1 MIFKAFFLI
10 FIYMNK
16 TLLLKTVFYLFLSIP
31 AFTQVALPG
40 AVSPPDPEI
49 SYSLNKDSY
58 RPGETA
64 KVSVLY
70 TFPEDY
76 HQTHNPDQFRLR
88 GSGSKGL
95 LFGTTVFPEGIID
108 SNGDLQ
114 YYDSAEL
121 VLELL
126 ISDSVEEGNI
136 ELTVF
141 ADFQLCDE
149 EGICYFPGSQELNIT
164 LNIEGQ
170 AVQSKN
176 TTSLW
181 LFLLMALVGG
191 FLLNLMPCVLPLLS
205 VKAMNLIS
213 QSGEKRPVLIKHGL
227 LYTAGILS
235 SFWILSLVIILLQ
248 KSGKLLGWGFH
259 FQSPLF
265 LTILIA
271 VIFLFA
277 LSLFEVFI
285 LLPPSTGMNKADT
298 LSRKK
303 GYTGSF
309 FTGIF
314 AVFVATPCTA
324 PFLGSAMGF
333 AFSQSPL
340 IILMIMSLTG
350 LGLSLPFLLLG
361 FFPGFF
367 KLLPKPGK
375 WMDKFREAMA
385 FLLIGTVI
393 YLSSTLIKQIGQG
406 FSSVLW
412 FLLVLSVAAWIWGWS
427 SRQSRKKIWRR
438 FFKILPLLMILI
450 SARYLLVFD
459 SSEATAA
466 SSEVSYWERFDTEL
480 VNEIIKSDEA
490 LFLSFSA
497 EWCTSC
503 KVNEKTVLHTERT
516 IELFERKGI
525 RTVKG
530 DLTVS
535 NDAAMEWIYKHNRA
549 GVPLYLLYLPGE
561 EVQILPEILSY
572 SILEE
577 ALASLPDK

>member
-1 MIFKAFFLI
+1 
-10 FIYMNK
+10 MNK
-16 TLLLKTVFYLFLSIP
+16 SVFLEIALYLLLTIPVFGQIS
-31 AFTQVALPG
+31 LPG
-40 AVSPPDPEI
+40 AITPPDPEI
-49 SYSLNKDSY
+49 SISMDKESY

-64 KVSVLY
+64 TVSVLY
-70 TFPEDY
+70 TFPEGY
-76 HQTHNPDQFRLR
+76 HQNYNPDQFRLR
-88 GSGSKGL
+88 GSGSRGL
-95 LFGTTVFPEGIID
+95 LFGTTVFPEAVED

-121 VLELL
+121 VLEFL
-126 ISDSVEEGNI
+126 ISDSMQQGSS
-136 ELTVF
+136 ELTVY
-141 ADFQLCDE
+141 ADYQLCDE
-149 EGICYFPGSQELNIT
+149 EGICFFPETQELNIN

-170 AVQSKN
+170 AVRSE
-176 TTSLW
+176 SSSSIW

-213 QSGEKRPVLIKHGL
+213 QSGEKRAVLIKHGL
-227 LYTAGILS
+227 LYTAGILA
-235 SFWILSLVIILLQ
+235 SFWLLSMVIVILQ

-265 LTILIA
+265 LTVLIA

-340 IILMIMSLTG
+340 IIFLIMSLTG
-350 LGLSLPFLLLG
+350 LGLALPFLLLG

-385 FLLIGTVI
+385 FLLLGTVI

-412 FLLVLSVAAWIWGWS
+412 FLLVLSIAAWIWGWS
-427 SRQSRKKIWRR
+427 SRQSRKKLWRR
-438 FFKILPLLMILI
+438 VFRILPLLMILF

-459 SSEATAA
+459 TSEASV
-466 SSEVSYWERFDTEL
+466 SSDISSWEKFDPDM
-480 VNEIIKSDEA
+480 VNEIIEADEP
-490 LFLSFSA
+490 LFLAFSA

-503 KVNEKTVLHTERT
+503 KVNEKTVLHTDRT

-525 RTVKG
+525 RTIKG

-561 EVQILPEILSY
+561 EVQILPEILSN
-572 SILEE
+572 SIMEE
-577 ALASLPDK
+577 ALSSLPDS

>member
-1 MIFKAFFLI
+1 MIFKPFLLI

-16 TLLLKTVFYLFLSIP
+16 SVLLKIASYLLLTIPVFGQIS
-31 AFTQVALPG
+31 LPG
-40 AVSPPDPEI
+40 SITPPDPEI
-49 SYSLNKDSY
+49 SISMDKESY

-64 KVSVLY
+64 AVSVLY
-70 TFPEDY
+70 TFPEGY
-76 HQTHNPDQFRLR
+76 HQNYNPDQFRLR
-88 GSGSKGL
+88 GSGGKGL
-95 LFGTTVFPEGIID
+95 LFGTTVFPEPVED

-121 VLELL
+121 VLEFL
-126 ISDSVEEGNI
+126 ISDSIQQGSS
-136 ELTVF
+136 ELIVY
-141 ADFQLCDE
+141 ADYQLCDE
-149 EGICYFPGSQELNIT
+149 EGVCYFPETQELNINM
-164 LNIEGQ
+164 NIEGQ
-170 AVQSKN
+170 AVKSK
-176 TTSLW
+176 SSSSIW

-235 SFWILSLVIILLQ
+235 SFWLLSLVIVILQ

-265 LTILIA
+265 LTVLIA

-285 LLPPSTGMNKADT
+285 LLPPSTGMNKADS

-340 IILMIMSLTG
+340 IIFMIMSLTG
-350 LGLSLPFLLLG
+350 LGLALPFLLLG

-385 FLLIGTVI
+385 FLLLGTVI

-427 SRQSRKKIWRR
+427 SRQSRKKLWRR
-438 FFKILPLLMILI
+438 VFRILPLLMIII

-459 SSEATAA
+459 TSEA
-466 SSEVSYWERFDTEL
+466 SVRSDVSYWEKFDTDM
-480 VNEIIKSDEA
+480 VNEIIEADEP
-490 LFLSFSA
+490 LFLAFSA

-503 KVNEKTVLHTERT
+503 KVNEKTVLHTDRT

-525 RTVKG
+525 RTIKG

-561 EVQILPEILSY
+561 EVQILPEILSF

-577 ALASLPDK
+577 ALSSLPES